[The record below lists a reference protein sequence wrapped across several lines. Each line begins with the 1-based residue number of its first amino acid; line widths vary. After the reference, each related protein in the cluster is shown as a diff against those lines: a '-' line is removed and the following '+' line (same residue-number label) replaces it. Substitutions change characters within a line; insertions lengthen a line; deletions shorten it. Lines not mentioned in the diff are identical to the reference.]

1 MWRCNW
7 GGMFGT
13 GGWPHWPMGG
23 GLFGLL
29 LTILLLAGLI
39 YVFVLIVQNFRPRQ
53 SGHTDRHD
61 SLAILRERFA
71 KGEISSEEYERM
83 KDILSR

>member
-13 GGWPHWPMGG
+13 GGGPMGG
-23 GLFGLL
+23 GMFSLLF
-29 LTILLLAGLI
+29 TILLLAGLI
-39 YVFVLIVQNFRPRQ
+39 YVIILIVQNSRPRG
-53 SGHTDRHD
+53 SSRPDRND
-61 SLAILRERFA
+61 SLAIVKERFA
-71 KGEISSEEYERM
+71 RGEISSEEYEHM